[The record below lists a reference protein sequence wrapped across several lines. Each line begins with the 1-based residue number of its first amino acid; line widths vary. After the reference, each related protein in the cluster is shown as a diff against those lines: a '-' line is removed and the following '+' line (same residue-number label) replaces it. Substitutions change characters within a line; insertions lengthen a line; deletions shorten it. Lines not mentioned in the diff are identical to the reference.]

1 MYSLNEDELQKQ
13 DSLLSF
19 ILDGEPIK
27 GTLITCSLWYC
38 QYLQAQIRS
47 HWSRLTI
54 ALANLDDNSP
64 HPRPGELVVVYDFL
78 LLVVRMLKNQ
88 KDLSLVD
95 VVDELDN
102 ENMLKPQLD
111 EERATPNQVAFAALG
126 WLSMSTS
133 IVSFNMH

>member
-1 MYSLNEDELQKQ
+1 MNEDELQKQ
-13 DSLLSF
+13 DSLILF

-27 GTLITCSLWYC
+27 GTLIKCSLWYS
-38 QYLQAQIRS
+38 QYLQSQIRY
-47 HWSRLTI
+47 HWSQLTV

-64 HPRPGELVVVYDFL
+64 HPKPGELVVVYDFL
-78 LLVVRMLKNQ
+78 LLVARLLKYQ

-102 ENMLKPQLD
+102 ESMLKPQLD

-126 WLSMSTS
+126 WLSMTS
-133 IVSFNMH
+133 YLLIIQRDL